1 MEIEQKNNSIYDRD
15 PSSVDCEVSLNE
27 YFLKKFISPK
37 AYVTTPAEY
46 CTNFKIKKGEL
57 LIELFYANNPG
68 NIQTWVEVSGGANAD
83 FDWHGLQEDW
93 LILLQGSH
101 SVEVIELPNIDLKSV
116 YEDVIY
122 LKSKEKPITLASLRV
137 TNYRSYEELKEAG
150 LTRVI
155 ELSSS
160 PELSVNNIPIVVIP
174 QGVFHSAITSN
185 RCLMLNL
192 GKKFGIS
199 SNYREY
205 SKLEYQTYA
214 R

>member
-1 MEIEQKNNSIYDRD
+1 MGFVPYVLEDLDFADQVRLFAQAEFIIAPHGGGVTNIIFSKNLS
-15 PSSVDCEVSLNE
+15 
-27 YFLKKFISPK
+27 
-37 AYVTTPAEY
+37 
-46 CTNFKIKKGEL
+46 
-57 LIELFYANNPG
+57 LIELFGQKISHFYYTVAQG
-68 NIQTWVEVSGGANAD
+68 LG
-83 FDWHGLQEDW
+83 FDYTCMLCE
-93 LILLQGSH
+93 
-101 SVEVIELPNIDLKSV
+101 
-116 YEDVIY
+116 
-122 LKSKEKPITLASLRV
+122 SKKKPITLASLRV

-155 ELSSS
+155 ELSSP